1 MSDDNTGMI
10 LALLG
15 VCCCCMLS
23 SSLAAGLASSSST
36 TTPAAPVGAAAA
48 ATEPPPPLPP
58 PPRPAWGLAA
68 AAAAPTVPSG
78 MITGKTVQ
86 VARADNKAEW
96 MNLLGIDVFDQSG
109 ARITTGITPTITP
122 AVYASDPNQYGPQY
136 LIDGIHAES
145 GASGMRLPHSTN
157 DPNSAMTLDLGA
169 DKVISKIVIYNRTAC
184 CSDRINGC
192 NLVVKKADGTAVLTI
207 PLTGAKAIYTF
218 SAPLTNTSTS
228 STYTPEPYNL

>member
-10 LALLG
+10 LALLA

-36 TTPAAPVGAAAA
+36 TTPAAPAAGAAAPSAGAGPGADA
-48 ATEPPPPLPP
+48 ASV
-58 PPRPAWGLAA
+58 PA
-68 AAAAPTVPSG
+68 G

-96 MNLLGIDVFDQSG
+96 INLLGIDVFDASG
-109 ARITTGITPTITP
+109 ARITTGITPTISP
-122 AVYASDPNQYGPQY
+122 AVYASDPNQFGPQY

-157 DPNSAMTLDLGA
+157 DPNAAMTLDLGA

>member
-36 TTPAAPVGAAAA
+36 TTPAAPVGVR
-48 ATEPPPPLPP
+48 EPE
-58 PPRPAWGLAA
+58 PAWRISAG
-68 AAAAPTVPSG
+68 AAPTVPSG

-96 MNLLGIDVFDQSG
+96 MNLLGIDVFDASG

>member
-1 MSDDNTGMI
+1 MGNNDVAAAIGIVVM
-10 LALLG
+10 LCC
-15 VCCCCMLS
+15 VCCSC
-23 SSLAAGLASSSST
+23 SSLVSAATGGGGSMTSTGAAAGASAS
-36 TTPAAPVGAAAA
+36 AA
-48 ATEPPPPLPP
+48 ATEP
-58 PPRPAWGLAA
+58 AAA

-96 MNLLGIDVFDQSG
+96 MNLLGIDVFDASG

-157 DPNSAMTLDLGA
+157 DPNAAMTLDLGA

>member
-48 ATEPPPPLPP
+48 APVGVREPE
-58 PPRPAWGLAA
+58 PAWRISAG
-68 AAAAPTVPSG
+68 AAPTVPSG

-96 MNLLGIDVFDQSG
+96 MNLLGIDVFDASG

>member
-10 LALLG
+10 LALLA
-15 VCCCCMLS
+15 VYCCCMLS

-36 TTPAAPVGAAAA
+36 TTPAAPAAGAAAPSAGAGPGADA
-48 ATEPPPPLPP
+48 ASV
-58 PPRPAWGLAA
+58 PA
-68 AAAAPTVPSG
+68 G

-96 MNLLGIDVFDQSG
+96 INLLGIDVFDASG
-109 ARITTGITPTITP
+109 ARITTGITPTISP
-122 AVYASDPNQYGPQY
+122 AVYASDPNQFGPQY

-157 DPNSAMTLDLGA
+157 DPNAAMTLDLGA

>member
-10 LALLG
+10 LALLA

-36 TTPAAPVGAAAA
+36 TTPAAPAAGAAAPSAGAGPGADA
-48 ATEPPPPLPP
+48 ASV
-58 PPRPAWGLAA
+58 PA
-68 AAAAPTVPSG
+68 G

-96 MNLLGIDVFDQSG
+96 INLLGIDVFDASG
-109 ARITTGITPTITP
+109 ARITTGITPTISP
-122 AVYASDPNQYGPQY
+122 AVYASDPNQFGPQY

-157 DPNSAMTLDLGA
+157 DPNAAMTLDLGA

-192 NLVVKKADGTAVLTI
+192 NLVVKKADGTAV
-207 PLTGAKAIYTF
+207 F
-218 SAPLTNTSTS
+218 
-228 STYTPEPYNL
+228 

>member
-1 MSDDNTGMI
+1 MGNNDVAAAIGIVVM
-10 LALLG
+10 LCC
-15 VCCCCMLS
+15 VCCSC
-23 SSLAAGLASSSST
+23 SSLVSAATGGGGSMTSTGAAAGASAS
-36 TTPAAPVGAAAA
+36 AA
-48 ATEPPPPLPP
+48 ATEP
-58 PPRPAWGLAA
+58 AAA

-96 MNLLGIDVFDQSG
+96 MNLLGIDVFDASG

-122 AVYASDPNQYGPQY
+122 AVYASDPNQFGPQY

-157 DPNSAMTLDLGA
+157 DPNAAMTLDLGA

-228 STYTPEPYNL
+228 STNTPEPYNL